1 MNVQNNNKTILTLRE
16 LNADE
21 KMRYFADMREKALHD
36 EATALQHA
44 MQEGR
49 AEGIEEGR
57 MQGREEGTRQIVEK
71 MRKSGMTE
79 EQIQAILKQ

>member
-44 MQEGR
+44 RE
-49 AEGIEEGR
+49 EGI
-57 MQGREEGTRQIVEK
+57 MQSKEEGTRQIVEK